1 MEGIVRERKG
11 KGSMT
16 GGRKDR
22 GKMKGILRERE
33 WGGLGIVPSYNLA
46 EE

>member
-16 GGRKDR
+16 GGGA
-22 GKMKGILRERE
+22 GKIKGK
-33 WGGLGIVPSYNLA
+33 WKGL
-46 EE
+46 